1 MLATVLLQLA
11 VIALCAVF
19 VRAEVAL
26 LSLNRSSLERLA
38 EDGDKRASAIL
49 SFIGR
54 GDRRLNNSRVVIDAL
69 LMLGTAFSSAN
80 IVPVIEAELA
90 LVGTVAHWLCVL
102 AVVFIVGVLSI
113 AFGELAPRRAVMRDP
128 QATAFRLFG
137 FVRVGYFLL
146 LPTSWLAAALS
157 GVMLT
162 VLGIKRSEPAEVIT
176 EERIKMLLD
185 TGNERGTIDS
195 MEHQMI
201 KNIFEFDDISIAEV
215 CTHRRDVNF
224 LYRDDDISV
233 WQDRV
238 IQTRHNYYPICGDN
252 SDDVIGVLSVRKFF
266 RAECPDTATALRV
279 ASDEPFFVPENMKAD
294 ILFNQMKEKKT
305 YFAVVIDEYGGTR
318 GVITIHDLLELLVGA
333 MGDSGEETVEEI
345 KSIGGD
351 TWEILGSASL
361 GEVSEALG
369 IQLEDE
375 DHDTFGGYVVGLLG
389 SIPQDGAEPSLETD
403 RLSIRVSVVSE
414 HRIEKTEV
422 RKKKPDTERAPE
434 AEEAQ

>member
-1 MLATVLLQLA
+1 M
-11 VIALCAVF
+11 ILCAVF

-26 LSLNRSSLERLA
+26 FSLNRSSIERLA

-49 SFIGR
+49 DFIGK
-54 GDRRLNNSRVVIDAL
+54 GDRKLNNSRIVIDAL
-69 LMLGTAFSSAN
+69 LMLGSAFSSAN
-80 IVPVIEAELA
+80 IAPAVETKLSIDGGA
-90 LVGTVAHWLCVL
+90 AHWLCVL
-102 AVVFIVGVLSI
+102 IIVFAVGVLSI
-113 AFGELAPRRAVMRDP
+113 AFGELAPRRASMRDP

-137 FVRVGYFLL
+137 AVRVGYILL
-146 LPTSWLAAALS
+146 LPMSWLASALS
-157 GVMLT
+157 AVFLT
-162 VLGIKRSEPAEVIT
+162 VFGVKRSEPAEAIT

-233 WQDRV
+233 WQERV

-252 SDDVIGVLSVRKFF
+252 SDDVIGILSVRKFF
-266 RAECPDTATALRV
+266 RAECPDTATALAV
-279 ASDEPFFVPENMKAD
+279 ASDAPFFVPENMKAD
-294 ILFNQMKEKKT
+294 VLFNQMKEKKT

-345 KSIGGD
+345 KPVGD
-351 TWEILGSASL
+351 DEWEILGSASL
-361 GEVSEALG
+361 GDVGEALG
-369 IQLEDE
+369 IELEDE

-389 SIPQDGAEPSLETD
+389 SIPQDGAELSLETD
-403 RLSIRVSVVSE
+403 RLCIRVSGVSE
-414 HRIEKTEV
+414 HRIEKTLV
-422 RKKKPDTERAPE
+422 RKKRPDAERASQSEE
-434 AEEAQ
+434 AE